1 MNSHKDIQVD
11 IDTDMSVH
19 VGKDMDMGIDYKHTC
34 REEFKRE
41 IWKKYDP

>member
-19 VGKDMDMGIDYKHTC
+19 VGKDMDMGIDINTGRSS
-34 REEFKRE
+34 RE
-41 IWKKYDP
+41 KYGKNMILE